1 MSGVFLLGAEI
12 IKRAQFSEKATL
24 IIGIVE
30 VLIAIGI
37 GFGFGLTRKQDE
49 DR

>member
-12 IKRAQFSEKATL
+12 IKRVQLSEKATL
-24 IIGIVE
+24 IIGIAE

-37 GFGFGLTRKQDE
+37 GFGFGLARKQGE
-49 DR
+49 GR